1 MSRSLYDQGT
11 QIHKSGTY
19 DDTITPSLANWE
31 TNPANLETDLNSL
44 RSAISL
50 HLDNQSGNWYDDI
63 NTPSTFESG
72 AQRGI
77 NGLNTDLHELERKRL
92 LRRHA
97 MVGVDVVVPSAVA
110 ATASLAST
118 GVFSNGEQ
126 VVVGSTT
133 YTMTSPFVNAANNI
147 DASGTTAQTHENLRR
162 AINDDGIAGTNYGTG
177 TVANADVTATD
188 TATSTDI
195 TAKVDGTAGNAITT
209 TTTCANASW
218 GAGMT
223 GGAGDLV
230 ILGAGELPNNTTAA
244 IGTVTT
250 RGTVCAYNSTFGT
263 ATLDE
268 VAGASTIQPDNL
280 VKLVDGVTRDPIV
293 DSSGR
298 EIMALMQSES
308 NTDGSTIAAGTPD
321 RVQFS
326 FVVIGAAGDDLA
338 LADGAEI
345 GGRTIDYAYIERN
358 AFDDLPE
365 HAFLGEDFTDVGAGS
380 ATRQSAYDNQATAAV
395 DLLTNATLDLE
406 GAGLY
411 WEIRD
416 DLEARLFA
424 IIEGS
429 AGGTSEIELGSD
441 VDVFDNNAV
450 SNLFAGPLTVDDD
463 GTDIQIGVTAGHVET
478 TGSDNL
484 HLQAGGEMYL
494 DDGNQTGSTW
504 TDTNGIKLADT
515 TAEWDNFKTQ
525 FGEVS
530 LLNAIVEAADVI
542 ARNKTV
548 ATVTGDI
555 AADTNVTGAGG
566 SPNISSQ
573 LGDYSA
579 VTFLTDV
586 DVFVNGQLQWNGANA
601 AANNDVYPGDSAAN
615 GDLKFEYNLKYRG
628 GSDPDVI
635 TMIVWGE

>member
-1 MSRSLYDQGT
+1 MSRSLYDQKT
-11 QIHKSGTY
+11 QIHKSTTY
-19 DDTITPSLANWE
+19 DDTVAPSEANWE
-31 TNPANLETDLNSL
+31 TNPTNLEADLNSL

-50 HLDNQSGNWYDDI
+50 HLDDQSGNWYDDL

-77 NGLNTDLHELERKRL
+77 NNLNTDLHELERKRL

-97 MVGVDVVVPSAVA
+97 MVGVDIVVPSAVA
-110 ATASLAST
+110 ATASFAST

-133 YTMTSPFVNAANNI
+133 YTLTSPFVDAANNI

-188 TATSTDI
+188 TATTTDI
-195 TAKVDGTAGNAITT
+195 TAKVAGTAGNLITT

-223 GGAGDLV
+223 GGVGDLV

-280 VKLVDGVTRDPIV
+280 VKIVDGVTRDPIV

-308 NTDGSTIAAGTPD
+308 NTDGSTIAATTPN
-321 RVQFS
+321 RVQFT
-326 FVVIGAAGDDLA
+326 FVTINADGDDLVI
-338 LADGAEI
+338 ADGSEI
-345 GGRTIDYAYIERN
+345 GGRTIDYAYVERN

-380 ATRQSAYDNQATAAV
+380 ATRQSAYDNQGATAV
-395 DLLTNATLDLE
+395 NLVTNAILDIE

-411 WEIRD
+411 WKIRD
-416 DLEARLFA
+416 DLEADLFT
-424 IIEGS
+424 ITEGS
-429 AGGTSEIELGSD
+429 AGDTTEIALGSQ
-441 VDVFDNNAV
+441 VDTFNNDAV
-450 SNLFAGPLTVDDD
+450 TNDFANELKIDTS
-463 GTDIQIGVTAGHVET
+463 GTEIDIGVTAGHIET
-478 TGSDNL
+478 TGTDNL
-484 HLQAGGEMYL
+484 HIQGGGEIYL

-504 TDTNGIKLADT
+504 TDTDGIKLSDT
-515 TAEWDNFKTQ
+515 TAEWDAFKTQ

-548 ATVTGDI
+548 ATVTANI

-566 SPNISSQ
+566 TPNLSAQ

-586 DVFVNGQLQWNGANA
+586 DVYVNGQLQWNGADA

-615 GDLKFEYNLKYRG
+615 GDLKFEYDLNYRG
-628 GSDPDVI
+628 GSNPDVV
-635 TMIVWGE
+635 TMIIWGE